1 MIDRLP
7 MRHGQWLTFE
17 QLRDEVK
24 KAVGAYDGTQ
34 TDLADELGV
43 NRSSIS
49 RAMNEA
55 GPALSSLQRRILELL
70 YPGYTVDRAFH
81 VLKGRS
87 DEQEGKR

>member
-17 QLRDEVK
+17 QLRDEVN
-24 KAVGAYDGTQ
+24 KAVRAYSGTQ
-34 TDLADELGV
+34 SDLADELGV

-55 GPALSSLQRRILELL
+55 GPALSALQRRIRQHL
-70 YPGYTVDRAFH
+70 YPGYVVDRAFH
-81 VLKGRS
+81 VRR
-87 DEQEGKR
+87 EGT